1 MYNIFLDFKTC
12 EQLILSMSLAS
23 APKNEKSRK
32 MYIRSLVDFTQES
45 AVCALGALLH
55 FLDTPL
61 VKLNLPTNFT
71 IMSLR
76 ILNMDNL
83 VWLGISTYESLQ
95 IFSVHEHPSAYKWTK
110 NSTKEG
116 PSIFNVLNRCN
127 SVLGSK
133 FLKNILAQPTK
144 NIDVI
149 KYRHEFIEFCIK
161 PCNESVILSLVN
173 CIKHCRCV
181 LVST

>member
-1 MYNIFLDFKTC
+1 
-12 EQLILSMSLAS
+12 MSLAS

-32 MYIRSLVDFTQES
+32 MYIRSLVDFTQEL
-45 AVCALGALLH
+45 AVCALGALIH

-61 VKLNLPTNFT
+61 VKLNLPTNFS

-95 IFSVHEHPSAYKWTK
+95 IFSVHEHPSAYNWTK
-110 NSTKEG
+110 NSIKEG
-116 PSIFNVLNRCN
+116 PSIFSLLNRCN

-149 KYRHEFIEFCIK
+149 NYRHEFIEFCIK
-161 PCNESVILSLVN
+161 PCNESVILSLIN

>member
-1 MYNIFLDFKTC
+1 MP
-12 EQLILSMSLAS
+12 LAS
-23 APKNEKSRK
+23 APKNETSRK
-32 MYIRSLVDFTQES
+32 LYIRSLVDFTREL

-61 VKLNLPTNFT
+61 VKLSLPTNFT

-83 VWLGISTYESLQ
+83 VWLNVSTYESLQ
-95 IFSVHEHPSAYKWTK
+95 IYSAREHPSAYKWTK

-116 PSIFNVLNRCN
+116 PSIYSLLNRCN

-133 FLKNILAQPTK
+133 YLKSILAQPTK

-149 KYRHEFIEFCIK
+149 KYRHEVIEFCIK
-161 PCNESVILSLVN
+161 PSNKSVILSLIN

-181 LVST
+181 LVSTIYTLVGTIFT